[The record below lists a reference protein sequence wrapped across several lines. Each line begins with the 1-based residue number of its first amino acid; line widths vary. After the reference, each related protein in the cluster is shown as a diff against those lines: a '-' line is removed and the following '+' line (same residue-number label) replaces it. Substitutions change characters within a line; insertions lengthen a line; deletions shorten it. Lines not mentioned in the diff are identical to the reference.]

1 MTAFAKDIYR
11 LFGRQDSEVECVS
24 VILQETEDVCLEM
37 LAALEGL
44 SADVVEAERLAE
56 IKVKLEGVKNSVS
69 RSKKKI
75 MVRTEEGKTLSM
87 QVRTAALALAKDL
100 KPLQETSRSIPG
112 EMPAEPVMRR
122 LEQLEREARKVE
134 TYWQSYEAA
143 IT

>member
-11 LFGRQDSEVECVS
+11 FFGRQDSEVERVS

-44 SADVVEAERLAE
+44 SADAVGVERMAE

-75 MVRTEEGKTLSM
+75 MVRTEEGKALSM
-87 QVRTAALALAKDL
+87 QVKTAALALAKDL
-100 KPLQETSRSIPG
+100 KPLQETPNVIT
-112 EMPAEPVMRR
+112 ANTLVEPVMRR

-134 TYWQSYEAA
+134 TYWKSYEAA